1 MHVKEQRHLAAKG
14 LSFQGSRIPPCR
26 AQGGQGAAQRKAE
39 EKRRER
45 EQAALRLLAAKEGML
60 EALTAARLELEAL
73 RLLLERVGRRERI
86 KAQRTR
92 PTALSQS
99 FCTAR
104 PRLAF
109 GGPQC

>member
-1 MHVKEQRHLAAKG
+1 MWGMVHPGGA
-14 LSFQGSRIPPCR
+14 R
-26 AQGGQGAAQRKAE
+26 AQGAQGAAQRKAE

-45 EQAALRLLAAKEGML
+45 EQAALRALASKEGAL

-73 RLLLERVGRRERI
+73 RLLLERIGRRERI